1 VGLELHWHTAPVATA
16 PRTVVA
22 TGIFDLLH
30 VGHLRFLRAAR
41 AAGDRLAIGVEDDER
56 ARARKGPD
64 RPMVPAG
71 ERCEMVAALV
81 PVDGV
86 FLISGPTS
94 LPPAPAY
101 YELLNALDPATLAFT
116 EGDPA
121 EGGKRAVAA
130 RLGAD
135 VLVVPH
141 LQGRSTTWLMGR
153 LFDCGSPPLDA
164 DGRRRL
170 AAAPY
175 AAPITATH
183 EATPGPPSVWAAPR
197 RTPAT

>member
-1 VGLELHWHTAPVATA
+1 MGLELQWHTAPVASGDG
-16 PRTVVA
+16 TVVA

-41 AAGDRLAIGVEDDER
+41 AAGARLAIGVEDDER
-56 ARARKGPD
+56 SRARKGSD

-71 ERCEMVAALV
+71 ERCEMVAALT

-86 FLISGPTS
+86 FLISGPPS

-101 YELLNALDPATLAFT
+101 YDLLSVLEPATLAFT

-153 LFDCGSPPLDA
+153 LIDCSARPVDG

-170 AAAPY
+170 TAAP
-175 AAPITATH
+175 
-183 EATPGPPSVWAAPR
+183 
-197 RTPAT
+197 

>member
-1 VGLELHWHTAPVATA
+1 VGLELHWHTAPVASGDG
-16 PRTVVA
+16 TVVA

-41 AAGDRLAIGVEDDER
+41 AAGVRLAIGVEDDER
-56 ARARKGPD
+56 SRARKGSD

-71 ERCEMVAALV
+71 ERCEMVAALT

-86 FLISGPTS
+86 FLISGPPS

-101 YELLNALDPATLAFT
+101 YDLLSVLEPATLAFT

-153 LFDCGSPPLDA
+153 LIDCDA
-164 DGRRRL
+164 R
-170 AAAPY
+170 PVY
-175 AAPITATH
+175 AAPMTATH
-183 EATPGPPSVWAAPR
+183 EATPGPPSVCAAPR

>member
-1 VGLELHWHTAPVATA
+1 VGLELHWHTAPVE
-16 PRTVVA
+16 PGPGTVIA

-30 VGHLRFLRAAR
+30 VGHLRFLNAAR
-41 AAGDRLAIGVEDDER
+41 AAGSRLAIGVEDDER
-56 ARARKGPD
+56 ARARKGSE

-71 ERCEMVAALV
+71 ERCEMMAALV

-86 FLISGPTS
+86 FLISGPPS

-101 YELLNALDPATLAFT
+101 YELLSALDPDILAFT
-116 EGDPA
+116 DGDPA

-141 LQGRSTTWLMGR
+141 VQGRSTTWLMGR
-153 LFDCGSPPLDA
+153 LFDCGAPPVY
-164 DGRRRL
+164 G
-170 AAAPY
+170 
-175 AAPITATH
+175 APITATH
-183 EATPGPPSVWAAPR
+183 AATPGPPSVWAAPR

>member
-1 VGLELHWHTAPVATA
+1 VGLELHWHTAPVA
-16 PRTVVA
+16 PGPGTVVA

-41 AAGDRLAIGVEDDER
+41 AAGGRLAIGVEDDER
-56 ARARKGPD
+56 ARARKGWD

-86 FLISGPTS
+86 FLISGPPS

-101 YELLNALDPATLAFT
+101 LELLSALDPATLAFT

-153 LFDCGSPPLDA
+153 LLDCGEP
-164 DGRRRL
+164 R
-170 AAAPY
+170 APRVY

-183 EATPGPPSVWAAPR
+183 EATPGPPSVCAAPR

>member
-1 VGLELHWHTAPVATA
+1 VGLELHWHTEPVE
-16 PRTVVA
+16 PGPGTVVA
-22 TGIFDLLH
+22 TGVFDLLH

-41 AAGDRLAIGVEDDER
+41 AAGSRLAIGVEDDQR
-56 ARARKGPD
+56 ARARKGSE

-86 FLISGPTS
+86 FLISGPPS

-101 YELLNALDPATLAFT
+101 YELLSALDPDTLAFT

-141 LQGRSTTWLMGR
+141 TQGRSTTWLMGR
-153 LFDCGSPPLDA
+153 LIGAPP
-164 DGRRRL
+164 G
-170 AAAPY
+170 Y

-183 EATPGPPSVWAAPR
+183 DATPGPPSVWAAPR

>member
-1 VGLELHWHTAPVATA
+1 M
-16 PRTVVA
+16 A

-30 VGHLRFLRAAR
+30 VGHLRFLQAAR
-41 AAGDRLAIGVEDDER
+41 AVGDRLVIGVEDDER
-56 ARARKGPD
+56 ARARKGID
-64 RPMVPAG
+64 RPMVPVD
-71 ERCEMVAALV
+71 ERCEMVAALT

-86 FLISGPTS
+86 FVISGPPS

-101 YELLNALDPATLAFT
+101 FELLAVLDPATLAFT

-141 LQGRSTTWLMGR
+141 VQGRSTTWLMGR
-153 LFDCGSPPLDA
+153 LIECGAGPV
-164 DGRRRL
+164 
-170 AAAPY
+170 Y

-183 EATPGPPSVWAAPR
+183 EATPGPPSVCAAPR
-197 RTPAT
+197 RAPGT